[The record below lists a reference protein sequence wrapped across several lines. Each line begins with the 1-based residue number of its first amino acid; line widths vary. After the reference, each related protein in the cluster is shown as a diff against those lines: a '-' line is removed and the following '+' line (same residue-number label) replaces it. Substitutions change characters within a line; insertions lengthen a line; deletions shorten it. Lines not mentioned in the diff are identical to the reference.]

1 MVIFRHYFN
10 IFESY
15 FRHASPV
22 SARARVMCAHTR
34 YIYKVQKNEL
44 NLSPT
49 HFLCKPIA
57 YRQ

>member
-22 SARARVMCAHTR
+22 FARVRVMCERTR
-34 YIYKVQKNEL
+34 YIYKVK
-44 NLSPT
+44 
-49 HFLCKPIA
+49 K
-57 YRQ
+57 